1 MATRTSL
8 RIYDTHDL
16 RMELLSMG
24 GEVEVLAPNNLREW
38 MHQSITTE
46 NARYST

>member
-1 MATRTSL
+1 MG
-8 RIYDTHDL
+8 
-16 RMELLSMG
+16 LLSMD
-24 GEVEVLAPNNLREW
+24 GEAEVLAPNSLREW